1 MIMVDTNVFYN
12 FLFETELTEKAT
24 KIFELE
30 EPLFT
35 SFTVI
40 NETLYVISRK
50 IAERKFNIRSYR
62 RFREFVSS
70 NGYEHFLEELTK
82 FFSLLDDLDITILR
96 DYQNVSE
103 IWELMK
109 NYNLLPND
117 ALIAATCKHYGIRKI
132 ATFDEDFKRV
142 DFLEVVEI

>member
-1 MIMVDTNVFYN
+1 MIDTNVFYN

-62 RFREFVSS
+62 KFREFVSS

-82 FFSLLDDLDITILR
+82 FFSLLDDLDITVLR

-142 DFLEVVEI
+142 DFLEVVEIE

>member
-1 MIMVDTNVFYN
+1 VIMVDTNVFYN